1 MKHKQAT
8 EFLNNM
14 KNQHKIESTMA
25 KQVQKRLAEANVTQ
39 DALLKL
45 LQVTVF
51 TVQKIWVHTKNVDD
65 FV

>member
-8 EFLNNM
+8 EFLNNI